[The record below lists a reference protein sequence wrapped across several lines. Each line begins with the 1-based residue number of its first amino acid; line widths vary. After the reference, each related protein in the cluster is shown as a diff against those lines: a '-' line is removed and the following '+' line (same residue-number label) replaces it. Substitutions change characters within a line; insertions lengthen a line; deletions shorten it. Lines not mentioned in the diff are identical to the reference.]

1 MKNNMKKLTP
11 VAVAALLSL
20 GMGAVHAGETI
31 DLGDGLKFDWRLNLS
46 YGLGVRLENPSPT
59 ISTDGDNNF
68 KKGSLTANRLG
79 AVWESKLS
87 KGDSGFVLN
96 ASTFY
101 DDVYHGSNDNKG
113 LISTSGPANQFSSAA
128 KRYGG
133 GYSRLLDTYAY
144 TSFNLGQTRTTVRL
158 GKQVVNWGESMYF
171 ANIASAQGPSDAAK
185 AASPGAE
192 IKEILLPEDQISAS
206 FEVTPKLSLLANYQ
220 FGFHETLLPAVG
232 MYTSTTNFI
241 GPGAS
246 CMGVY
251 MGSNCMGYPRTADIR
266 PSNTGQWGVGGR
278 YRVTDETEVGLY
290 YLNYNDRNPT
300 LLLNVGAMGLS
311 SYTVRYFNDIKMVG
325 TTVSTTFGK
334 FSAFGEASYRKGTPV
349 YTSMAANLTGVTR
362 ADVVQANVGG
372 IFNIGRTSFA
382 DDVSLAAEVS
392 GSRIVG
398 VDDGSTDQ
406 LAYKTRN
413 SLVAGGTLT
422 LGYPGIFEGWDLSIP
437 ISYQSQISGRST
449 VGTFGGG
456 QGDSR
461 LSIGATFVRKSNLSI
476 NVTYINYLGNA
487 SADALRYRYMTDR
500 DQLSVTAKY
509 SF

>member
-1 MKNNMKKLTP
+1 MKKNMKKLTP
-11 VAVAALLSL
+11 IAVAALLSL

-31 DLGDGLKFDWRLNLS
+31 EFGDGYKFDWRLNMS
-46 YGLGVRLENPSPT
+46 YGLGVRLGNPSPV
-59 ISTDGDNNF
+59 IASDGNNNF

-79 AVWESKLS
+79 AVWESKFS

-101 DDVYHGSNDNKG
+101 DDVYHQTNDNPNKN
-113 LISTSGPANQFSSAA
+113 ISTGGTPNEFTSAA

-144 TSFNLGQTRTTVRL
+144 TSFNMGDTRATVRV

-171 ANIASAQGPSDAAK
+171 ANIAGAQGPSDAAK
-185 AASPGAE
+185 SASPGAE

-206 FEVTPKLSLLANYQ
+206 LEVSPKLSLLAHYQ

-232 MYTSTTNFI
+232 MYTSTANAV
-241 GPGAS
+241 GPGATCAYNVGAACYS
-246 CMGVY
+246 KYRG
-251 MGSNCMGYPRTADIR
+251 DIR
-266 PSNTGQWGVGGR
+266 PSSSGQFGIGGR

-290 YLNYNDRNPT
+290 YLNYNDRSPSVIT
-300 LLLNVGAMGLS
+300 SADG
-311 SYTVRYFNDIKMVG
+311 YRIKYFDDIKMLAS
-325 TTVSTTFGK
+325 TVSTTFGK
-334 FSAFGEASYRKGTPV
+334 FSAFGEASLRDGTPV
-349 YTSMAANLTGVTR
+349 SVTGTGVVR
-362 ADVVQANVGG
+362 AKVAQGNVGG
-372 IFNIGRTSFA
+372 IFNIGRTGFA
-382 DDVSLAAEVS
+382 DDVSLAAEIS
-392 GSRIVG
+392 GARVISVEQGNI
-398 VDDGSTDQ
+398 DN
-406 LAYKTRN
+406 LANKTRN
-413 SLVAGGTLT
+413 SLVAGATLT
-422 LGYPGIFEGWDLSIP
+422 LGYPGIFEGWDLTVP

-476 NVTYINYLGNA
+476 NVAYINYLGNP
-487 SADALRYRYMTDR
+487 SIDGLRYRTMTDR

>member
-1 MKNNMKKLTP
+1 MKKNMKKLTP
-11 VAVAALLSL
+11 IAVAALLSL

-31 DLGDGLKFDWRLNLS
+31 EFGDGYKFDWRLNMS
-46 YGLGVRLENPSPT
+46 YGLGVRLGNPSPV
-59 ISTDGDNNF
+59 IASDGNNNF

-79 AVWESKLS
+79 AVWESKFS

-101 DDVYHGSNDNKG
+101 DDVYHQTNDNPNKY
-113 LISTSGPANQFSSAA
+113 ISTGGTPNEFTSAA

-144 TSFNLGQTRTTVRL
+144 TSFNMGETRATVRV

-171 ANIASAQGPSDAAK
+171 ANIAGAQGPSDAAK
-185 AASPGAE
+185 SASPGAE

-206 FEVTPKLSLLANYQ
+206 LEVSPKLSLLAHYQ

-232 MYTSTTNFI
+232 MYTSTANAV
-241 GPGAS
+241 GPGTTCAYNVGAACYS
-246 CMGVY
+246 KYRG
-251 MGSNCMGYPRTADIR
+251 DIR
-266 PSNTGQWGVGGR
+266 PSSSGQFGIGGR

-290 YLNYNDRNPT
+290 YLNYNDRSPS
-300 LLLNVGAMGLS
+300 VIS
-311 SYTVRYFNDIKMVG
+311 SADGYRIKYFDDIKMLAS
-325 TTVSTTFGK
+325 TVSTTFGK
-334 FSAFGEASYRKGTPV
+334 FSAFGEASLRDGTPV
-349 YTSMAANLTGVTR
+349 SVTGTGVVR
-362 ADVVQANVGG
+362 AKVAQGNVGG
-372 IFNIGRTSFA
+372 IFNIGRTGFA
-382 DDVSLAAEVS
+382 DAVSLAAEIS
-392 GSRIVG
+392 GARVISVEQGNI
-398 VDDGSTDQ
+398 DN
-406 LAYKTRN
+406 LANKTRN
-413 SLVAGGTLT
+413 SLVAGATLT
-422 LGYPGIFEGWDLSIP
+422 LGYPGIFEGWDLTVP

-476 NVTYINYLGNA
+476 NVAYINYLGNP
-487 SADALRYRYMTDR
+487 STDGLRYRTMTDR

>member
-1 MKNNMKKLTP
+1 MKKNMKKLTP
-11 VAVAALLSL
+11 IAVAALLSL

-31 DLGDGLKFDWRLNLS
+31 EFGDGYKFDWRLNMS
-46 YGLGVRLENPSPT
+46 YGLGVRLGNPSPV
-59 ISTDGDNNF
+59 IASDGNNNF

-79 AVWESKLS
+79 AVWESKFS

-101 DDVYHGSNDNKG
+101 DDVYHQTNDNPNKY
-113 LISTSGPANQFSSAA
+113 ISTGGTPNEFTSAA

-144 TSFNLGQTRTTVRL
+144 TSFNMGETRATVRV

-171 ANIASAQGPSDAAK
+171 ANIAGAQGPSDAAK
-185 AASPGAE
+185 SASPGAE

-206 FEVTPKLSLLANYQ
+206 LEVSPKLSLLAHYQ

-232 MYTSTTNFI
+232 MYTSTANAV
-241 GPGAS
+241 GPGTTCAYNVGAACYS
-246 CMGVY
+246 KYRG
-251 MGSNCMGYPRTADIR
+251 DIR
-266 PSNTGQWGVGGR
+266 PSSSGQFGIGGR
-278 YRVTDETEVGLY
+278 YRVTDETEVGVY
-290 YLNYNDRNPT
+290 YLNYNDRSPSVISDGRGGYNI
-300 LLLNVGAMGLS
+300 
-311 SYTVRYFNDIKMVG
+311 RYFDDIKMLAS
-325 TTVSTTFGK
+325 TVSTTFGK

-349 YTSMAANLTGVTR
+349 SVNLTAGSTTGTVVR
-362 ADVVQANVGG
+362 GDVIQGNVGG
-372 IFNIGRTSFA
+372 IFNIGRTGFA

-392 GSRIVG
+392 GSRVMS
-398 VDDGSTDQ
+398 VDQGSTAAMNYQ
-406 LAYKTRN
+406 TRN
-413 SLVAGGTLT
+413 SLVAGATLT
-422 LGYPGIFEGWDLSIP
+422 LGYPGIFEGWDLTVP
-437 ISYQSQISGRST
+437 ISYQSQISGRAT

-476 NVTYINYLGNA
+476 NVAYINYLGNP
-487 SADALRYRYMTDR
+487 SMDTLRYRTMTDR

>member
-11 VAVAALLSL
+11 IAVAALLSL
-20 GMGAVHAGETI
+20 GIGAVHAGETI
-31 DLGDGLKFDWRLNLS
+31 EFGDGIKFDWRLNLS
-46 YGLGVRLENPSPT
+46 YGLGVRLNNPSEV
-59 ISTDGDNNF
+59 IASDGNNNF

-79 AVWESKLS
+79 AVWESRLS

-101 DDVYHGSNDNKG
+101 DDVYHQRNDNKG
-113 LISTSGPANQFSSAA
+113 PISTPGPVDEFNSAA

-144 TSFNLGQTRTTVRL
+144 SSFNLGEARATVRL

-171 ANIASAQGPSDAAK
+171 ANIAGAQGPSDAAK

-206 FEVTPKLSLLANYQ
+206 LEVSPKLSLLAHYQ

-232 MYTSTTNFI
+232 MYTSTANVV
-241 GPGAS
+241 GPGTRCAAALP
-246 CMGVY
+246 G
-251 MGSNCMGYPRTADIR
+251 GYCPPAYAYKGDIR
-266 PSNTGQWGVGGR
+266 PSSSGQFGIGGR

-290 YLNYNDRNPT
+290 YLSYNDRSPS
-300 LLLNVGAMGLS
+300 VIFGADGG
-311 SYTVRYFNDIKMVG
+311 YRIKYFDDIKMLAS
-325 TTVSTTFGK
+325 TVSTTFGM

-349 YTSMAANLTGVTR
+349 SVDGVGVTR
-362 ADVVQANVGG
+362 ANVVQGNVGG
-372 IFNIGRTSFA
+372 IFNIGRTGFA
-382 DDVSLAAEVS
+382 DDVSLVAEIS
-392 GSRIVG
+392 GARVLS
-398 VDDGSTDQ
+398 VDQGSTDA
-406 LAYKTRN
+406 LSNKTRN

-437 ISYQSQISGRST
+437 LSYQSQVSGRST

-461 LSIGATFVRKSNLSI
+461 LSIGATFVRKNNLSI
-476 NVTYINYLGNA
+476 NVTYINYLGNP
-487 SADALRYRYMTDR
+487 STDGLRYRTMTDR

>member
-1 MKNNMKKLTP
+1 MKKNMKKLTP
-11 VAVAALLSL
+11 IAVAALLSL

-31 DLGDGLKFDWRLNLS
+31 EFGDGYKFDWRLNMS
-46 YGLGVRLENPSPT
+46 YGLGVRLGNPSPV
-59 ISTDGDNNF
+59 IASDGNNNF

-79 AVWESKLS
+79 AVWESKFS

-101 DDVYHGSNDNKG
+101 DDVYHQTNDNPNKY
-113 LISTSGPANQFSSAA
+113 ISTGGTPNEFTSAA

-144 TSFNLGQTRTTVRL
+144 TSFNMGETRATVRV

-171 ANIASAQGPSDAAK
+171 ANIAGAQGPSDAAK
-185 AASPGAE
+185 SASPGAE

-206 FEVTPKLSLLANYQ
+206 LEVSPKLSLLAHYQ

-232 MYTSTTNFI
+232 MYTSTANAV
-241 GPGAS
+241 GPGTTCAYNVGAACYS
-246 CMGVY
+246 KYRG
-251 MGSNCMGYPRTADIR
+251 DIR
-266 PSNTGQWGVGGR
+266 PSSSGQFGIGGR

-290 YLNYNDRNPT
+290 YLNYNDRSPS
-300 LLLNVGAMGLS
+300 VIS
-311 SYTVRYFNDIKMVG
+311 SADGYRIKYFDDIKMLAS
-325 TTVSTTFGK
+325 TVSTTFGK
-334 FSAFGEASYRKGTPV
+334 FSAFGEASLRDGTPV
-349 YTSMAANLTGVTR
+349 SVTGTGVVR
-362 ADVVQANVGG
+362 AKVAQGNVGG
-372 IFNIGRTSFA
+372 IFNIGRTGFA
-382 DDVSLAAEVS
+382 DDVSLAAEIS
-392 GSRIVG
+392 GARVISVEQGNI
-398 VDDGSTDQ
+398 DN
-406 LAYKTRN
+406 LANKTRN
-413 SLVAGGTLT
+413 SLVAGATLT
-422 LGYPGIFEGWDLSIP
+422 LGYPGIFEGWDLTVP

-476 NVTYINYLGNA
+476 NVAYINYLGNP
-487 SADALRYRYMTDR
+487 STDGLRYRTMTDR

>member
-1 MKNNMKKLTP
+1 MKKNMKKLSP
-11 VAVAALLSL
+11 IAVAALLSL
-20 GMGAVHAGETI
+20 GMSAVQAGETVE
-31 DLGDGLKFDWRLNLS
+31 LVNGVKFDWRLNVS
-46 YGLGVRLENPSPT
+46 YGLGVRLGDPSKV
-59 ISTDGDNNF
+59 IASDGNNNF

-79 AVWESKLS
+79 AVWESRLS

-101 DDVYHGSNDNKG
+101 DDVYHGRNDNKG
-113 LISTSGPANQFSSAA
+113 PFISTGGQYNEFTSAA

-144 TSFNLGQTRTTVRL
+144 TSFNMGDTRATVRV

-171 ANIASAQGPSDAAK
+171 ANIAGAQGPSDAAK
-185 AASPGAE
+185 SASPGAE

-206 FEVTPKLSLLANYQ
+206 LEVSPKLSLLAHYQ

-232 MYTSTTNFI
+232 MYTSTANAV
-241 GPGAS
+241 GPGTTCAYNVGAACYS
-246 CMGVY
+246 KYRG
-251 MGSNCMGYPRTADIR
+251 DIR
-266 PSNTGQWGVGGR
+266 PSNSGQFGIGGR
-278 YRVTDETEVGLY
+278 YRVTDETEVGVY
-290 YLNYNDRNPT
+290 YLNYNDRSPS
-300 LLLNVGAMGLS
+300 VIS
-311 SYTVRYFNDIKMVG
+311 SADGYRIKYFDDIKMLAS
-325 TTVSTTFGK
+325 TVSTTFGK

-349 YTSMAANLTGVTR
+349 SVNLTPGSTVGTVVR
-362 ADVVQANVGG
+362 GDVIQGNVGG

-392 GSRIVG
+392 GARVMS
-398 VDDGSTDQ
+398 VDQGDVN
-406 LAYKTRN
+406 AMNNKTRN
-413 SLVAGGTLT
+413 SLVAGATLT

-461 LSIGATFVRKSNLSI
+461 FSIGATFVRKSNLSI
-476 NVTYINYLGNA
+476 NVAYINYLGNP
-487 SADALRYRYMTDR
+487 STDTLRYRTMTDR

>member
-1 MKNNMKKLTP
+1 MKKNMKKLTP
-11 VAVAALLSL
+11 IAVAALLSL

-31 DLGDGLKFDWRLNLS
+31 EFGDGYKFDWRLNMS
-46 YGLGVRLENPSPT
+46 YGLGVRLGNPSPV
-59 ISTDGDNNF
+59 IASDGNNNF

-79 AVWESKLS
+79 AVWESKIS

-101 DDVYHGSNDNKG
+101 DDVYHQTNDNPNKN
-113 LISTSGPANQFSSAA
+113 ISTGGTPNEFTSAA

-144 TSFNLGQTRTTVRL
+144 TSFNMGETRATVRV

-171 ANIASAQGPSDAAK
+171 ANIAGAQGPSDAAK
-185 AASPGAE
+185 SASPGAE

-206 FEVTPKLSLLANYQ
+206 LEVSPKLSLLAHYQ

-232 MYTSTTNFI
+232 MYTSTANAV
-241 GPGAS
+241 GPGTTCAYNVGAACYS
-246 CMGVY
+246 KYRG
-251 MGSNCMGYPRTADIR
+251 DIR
-266 PSNTGQWGVGGR
+266 PSSSGQFGIGGR

-290 YLNYNDRNPT
+290 YLNYNDRSPSVIT
-300 LLLNVGAMGLS
+300 SADG
-311 SYTVRYFNDIKMVG
+311 YRIKYFDDIKMLAS
-325 TTVSTTFGK
+325 TVSTTFGK
-334 FSAFGEASYRKGTPV
+334 FSAFGEASLRDGTPV
-349 YTSMAANLTGVTR
+349 SVTGTGVVR
-362 ADVVQANVGG
+362 AKVAQGNVGG
-372 IFNIGRTSFA
+372 IFNIGRTGFA
-382 DDVSLAAEVS
+382 DDVSLAAEIS
-392 GSRIVG
+392 GARVISVEQGNI
-398 VDDGSTDQ
+398 DN
-406 LAYKTRN
+406 LANKTRN
-413 SLVAGGTLT
+413 SLVAGATLT
-422 LGYPGIFEGWDLSIP
+422 LGYPGIFEGWDLTVP

-476 NVTYINYLGNA
+476 NVAYINYLGNP
-487 SADALRYRYMTDR
+487 STDGLRYRTMTDR

>member
-11 VAVAALLSL
+11 IAAATLLAL

-31 DLGDGLKFDWRLNLS
+31 EFGDGLKFDWRLNTS
-46 YGLGVRLENPSPT
+46 YGLGVRLANPSPV
-59 ISTDGDNNF
+59 IATDGDNNF

-79 AVWESKLS
+79 AVWESRLS

-101 DDVYHGSNDNKG
+101 DDVYHQTNDNKG
-113 LISTSGPANQFSSAA
+113 PISTSGPVNQFTSAA

-144 TSFNLGQTRTTVRL
+144 TSFNLGESRATVRV

-171 ANIASAQGPSDAAK
+171 ANIAGAQGPSDAAK

-206 FEVTPKLSLLANYQ
+206 IEVTPRLSLLAHYQ

-232 MYTSTTNFI
+232 MYTSTTNLL
-241 GPGAS
+241 GPGAT
-246 CMGVY
+246 CGYKV
-251 MGSNCMGYPRTADIR
+251 GANCFLPRGNDIR
-266 PSNTGQWGVGGR
+266 PNNSGQWGIGSR

-290 YLNYNDRNPT
+290 YLDYKDRSPSVVMNGGGYQ
-300 LLLNVGAMGLS
+300 VK
-311 SYTVRYFNDIKMVG
+311 YFDGIKMLG
-325 TTVSTTFGK
+325 STVSTTFGK
-334 FSAFGEASYRKGTPV
+334 FSAFGEVSYRKGTPALMGATATPV
-349 YTSMAANLTGVTR
+349 RS
-362 ADVVQANVGG
+362 DVIQGNVGG
-372 IFNIGRTSFA
+372 IFNIGRTGFA

-392 GSRIVG
+392 GSRVMS
-398 VDDGSTDQ
+398 VDEGSIDN
-406 LAYKTRN
+406 LSFKTRN

-422 LGYPGIFEGWDLSIP
+422 LGYPGIFEGWDLSVP
-437 ISYQSQISGRST
+437 ISYQSQISGRAM

-461 LSIGATFVRKSNLSI
+461 LSIGATFVRKSNFSV
-476 NVTYINYLGNA
+476 NVTYTNYMGNP
-487 SADALRYRYMTDR
+487 SADPLRNRVLADR
-500 DQLSVTAKY
+500 DQLSMTMKY

>member
-1 MKNNMKKLTP
+1 MHKNMKRLKPIAL
-11 VAVAALLSL
+11 AALLL
-20 GMGAVHAGETI
+20 AGMGAAQAGETI
-31 DLGDGLKFDWRLNLS
+31 EFGDGYKFDWRLNTS
-46 YGLGVRLENPSPT
+46 YGLGVRLENPSPVLN
-59 ISTDGDNNF
+59 TDGNNNF

-79 AVWESKLS
+79 AVWESKIS

-113 LISTSGPANQFSSAA
+113 PISTGGPANQFTSAA

-144 TSFNLGQTRTTVRL
+144 TSFNMGETRATVRV

-171 ANIASAQGPSDAAK
+171 ANIAGAQGPSDAAK

-206 FEVTPKLSLLANYQ
+206 LEVSPKLSLLAHYQ

-232 MYTSTTNFI
+232 MYTSTSNLL
-241 GPGAS
+241 GPGAN
-246 CMGVY
+246 CGARVMG
-251 MGSNCMGYPRTADIR
+251 NCYLPRGADIR
-266 PSNTGQWGVGGR
+266 PSSTGQWGIGGR

-290 YLNYNDRNPT
+290 YLDYNDRSPNIVVNPNRT
-300 LLLNVGAMGLS
+300 YQVK
-311 SYTVRYFNDIKMVG
+311 YFDDIKMLG

-334 FSAFGEASYRKGTPV
+334 FSAFGEASYRKG
-349 YTSMAANLTGVTR
+349 AAVLVGASSTAVRG
-362 ADVVQANVGG
+362 DVVQGNVGG
-372 IFNIGRTSFA
+372 IFNIGRTSIA
-382 DDVSLAAEVS
+382 DDMSLAAEVS
-392 GSRIVG
+392 GSRVMS
-398 VDDGSTDQ
+398 VDQGSTDD
-406 LAYKTRN
+406 LAFKTRN
-413 SLVAGGTLT
+413 SLVAGATLT

-437 ISYQSQISGRST
+437 ISYQSQLRGRSL

-456 QGDSR
+456 QSDSR

-476 NVTYINYLGNA
+476 NVAYINYMGNP
-487 SADALRYRYMTDR
+487 STDPLRARTMADR

>member
-1 MKNNMKKLTP
+1 MHNNMKRLKPIAL
-11 VAVAALLSL
+11 AALLL
-20 GMGAVHAGETI
+20 AGMGAAQAGETI
-31 DLGDGLKFDWRLNLS
+31 EFGDGYKFDWRLNMS
-46 YGLGVRLENPSPT
+46 YGLGVRLENPSPV
-59 ISTDGDNNF
+59 IASDGNNNF

-79 AVWESKLS
+79 AVWESKVS

-113 LISTSGPANQFSSAA
+113 PISTGGPVDQFTSAA

-144 TSFNLGQTRTTVRL
+144 TSFRLGESRATVRV

-171 ANIASAQGPSDAAK
+171 ANIAGAQGPSDAAK

-206 FEVTPKLSLLANYQ
+206 LEVSPRLSLLAHYQ

-232 MYTSTTNFI
+232 MYTSTSNLV
-241 GPGAS
+241 GPGTT
-246 CMGVY
+246 CMAA
-251 MGSNCMGYPRTADIR
+251 MSPCPTGYGYKGDIR
-266 PSNTGQWGVGGR
+266 PSSSGQFGVGGR
-278 YRVTDETEVGLY
+278 YRVTDETEVGVY
-290 YLNYNDRNPT
+290 YLNYNDRSPS
-300 LLLNVGAMGLS
+300 VIS
-311 SYTVRYFNDIKMVG
+311 SADGYRIKYFDDIKMLAS
-325 TTVSTTFGK
+325 TVSTTFGK

-349 YTSMAANLTGVTR
+349 SVNLTPGSTVGTVVR
-362 ADVVQANVGG
+362 GDVIQGNVGG

-392 GSRIVG
+392 GARVMS
-398 VDDGSTDQ
+398 VDQGDVN
-406 LAYKTRN
+406 AMNNKTRN
-413 SLVAGGTLT
+413 SLVAGATLT

-461 LSIGATFVRKSNLSI
+461 FSIGATFVRKSNFSV
-476 NVTYINYLGNA
+476 NVSYINYLGNP
-487 SADALRYRYMTDR
+487 STDGLRYRAMTDR

>member
-11 VAVAALLSL
+11 IAVAALLSL
-20 GMGAVHAGETI
+20 GMGAVHAGETV
-31 DLGDGLKFDWRLNLS
+31 DLGDGLKFDWRLNLN
-46 YGLGVRLENPSPT
+46 YGLGVRLNNPSEV
-59 ISTDGDNNF
+59 IASDGNNNF

-79 AVWESKLS
+79 AVWESRLS

-101 DDVYHGSNDNKG
+101 DDVYHQRNDNKG
-113 LISTSGPANQFSSAA
+113 PISTGGPADQFTSAA

-144 TSFNLGQTRTTVRL
+144 TSFNLGEARATVRL
-158 GKQVVNWGESMYF
+158 GKQVMNWGESMFF
-171 ANIASAQGPSDAAK
+171 ANIAGAQGPSDAAK

-206 FEVTPKLSLLANYQ
+206 LEVNPKLSLLAHYQ

-232 MYTSTTNFI
+232 MYTSTTNLI
-241 GPGAS
+241 GPGA
-246 CMGVY
+246 
-251 MGSNCMGYPRTADIR
+251 NCGYRAGPACYLPRGDDIR
-266 PSNTGQWGVGGR
+266 PGKSGQWGIGTR
-278 YRVTDETEVGLY
+278 YRLTSETELGLY
-290 YLNYNDRNPT
+290 YLDYKDRTPTVAMNALGGYNIK
-300 LLLNVGAMGLS
+300 
-311 SYTVRYFNDIKMVG
+311 YFDGIKMLG
-325 TTVSTTFGK
+325 ATVSTTFGM

-349 YTSMAANLTGVTR
+349 LMGDLATPVRGN
-362 ADVVQANVGG
+362 VVQGNVGG

-382 DDVSLAAEVS
+382 DDVSLATEIS
-392 GSRIVG
+392 GSRVMS
-398 VDDGSTDQ
+398 VEEGSLND
-406 LAYKTRN
+406 LNFKTRN
-413 SLVAGGTLT
+413 SLVGAATLT
-422 LGYPGIFEGWDLSIP
+422 LGYPGIFEGWDMSVP
-437 ISYQSQISGRST
+437 ISYQSQIVGRSM

-461 LSIGATFVRKSNLSI
+461 LSLGVTFVRKNNLSI
-476 NVTYINYLGNA
+476 NVTYANYMGNP
-487 SADALRYRYMTDR
+487 SVDPLKNRMLTDR

>member
-1 MKNNMKKLTP
+1 MKNYMKKLTP
-11 VAVAALLSL
+11 IAVAALLSL
-20 GMGAVHAGETI
+20 GMGAVHAGETVE
-31 DLGDGLKFDWRLNLS
+31 LGDGMKFDWRLNVS
-46 YGLGVRLENPSPT
+46 YGLGVRLDNPSPVLN
-59 ISTDGDNNF
+59 TDGNNNF
-68 KKGSLTANRLG
+68 KKGALTANRLG

-101 DDVYHGSNDNKG
+101 DDVYHQRNDNKG
-113 LISTSGPANQFSSAA
+113 PISTAGPVDEFNSAA

-144 TSFNLGQTRTTVRL
+144 TSFNMGETRATVRL

-171 ANIASAQGPSDAAK
+171 ANIAAAQGPSDAAK

-192 IKEILLPEDQISAS
+192 VKEILLPEDQISAS
-206 FEVTPKLSLLANYQ
+206 LEVSPKLSLLGHYQ
-220 FGFHETLLPAVG
+220 FGFHETLLPAPG
-232 MYTSTTNFI
+232 MYTSTSNAL

-246 CMGVY
+246 CLGVY
-251 MGSNCMGYPRTADIR
+251 NGATCRGLRRGNDIR
-266 PSNTGQWGVGGR
+266 PSSSGQGGIGGR

-290 YLNYNDRNPT
+290 YLNYNDRTPSLVVNMNGAIPT
-300 LLLNVGAMGLS
+300 G
-311 SYTVRYFNDIKMVG
+311 YQVRYFDDIKMLG

-349 YTSMAANLTGVTR
+349 LNGNGVAVR
-362 ADVVQANVGG
+362 GDVVQGNVGG
-372 IFNIGRTSFA
+372 IFNIGRTGIA
-382 DDVSLAAEVS
+382 DDMSLAAEIS
-392 GSRIVG
+392 GSRVISVA
-398 VDDGSTDQ
+398 DGSSTDN
-406 LAYKTRN
+406 LSFKTRN
-413 SLVAGGTLT
+413 SLVAGATLT

-437 ISYQSQISGRST
+437 ISYQSQLRGRSL

-456 QGDSR
+456 QSDSR
-461 LSIGATFVRKSNLSI
+461 LSIGATFVRKSNFSI
-476 NVTYINYLGNA
+476 NVAYINYLGNP
-487 SADALRYRYMTDR
+487 SADSLRARPLADR